1 MKSALMCMCTSF
13 VFFVAGAVAQSNP
26 PADNTTGSQGTTTS
40 SPSMGQQP
48 SGTMDSPQ
56 GASNQGSMGNSTNSN
71 GNMNGNMKTERKMKG
86 CIQSQG
92 GQYVLQTKHG
102 KDVMLS
108 GQDVSAHVGHEV
120 AVHGMWE
127 GSGNMSNTAS
137 GSGSMS
143 GKSFNVIG
151 VDMIS
156 DTCTSSKKSGSSNP
170 GLQ

>member
-1 MKSALMCMCTSF
+1 MKNAVMGICTTLLLL
-13 VFFVAGAVAQSNP
+13 VAVSVAQSNP
-26 PADNTTGSQGTTTS
+26 PADKSTDSQGTTSS

-48 SGTMDSPQ
+48 SATTDSPQ
-56 GASNQGSMGNSTNSN
+56 GTMGNSTNA
-71 GNMNGNMKTERKMKG
+71 NGNMKTERKMKG

-102 KDVMLS
+102 KDIALS

-127 GSGNMSNTAS
+127 GAAADASNGGNMSNTSS
-137 GSGSMS
+137 GSASMS
-143 GKSFNVIG
+143 GKSFNVSS

-156 DTCTSSKKSGSSNP
+156 ETCTSSKK
-170 GLQ
+170 Q